1 MQQNTSVDS
10 SISSSV
16 QNLPR
21 LNIGLSKSLLFEDQ
35 AAPLPHVVPRYF
47 DGKGPIQQDVMHNF
61 SCARLVRPNVDIADA
76 LLHEISIVLS
86 IDLGER
92 AMLTQE
98 RSLATDLRIRYK
110 PRMPKPAEH
119 IDKPE
124 PRWQAVLAF
133 LAICTIYLA
142 LPRNLVVGPIWLL
155 PTLIVVLLVPTVVS
169 HRMGKHSL
177 NRALGVIINGI
188 TTLALIGSVIL
199 LVRALPSHRGTPL
212 QLLRSGGLLWLTNVI
227 VFALWYWRLDGGG
240 PTLRHKQ
247 NKFGSTSFLFPQMQ
261 VPHDERAQFECT
273 RWRPRFID
281 YLFVAFTQS
290 STFGPTDAPL
300 LARWAK
306 VLAMIQI
313 FISLGIVVLLISG
326 AVGAL

>member
-1 MQQNTSVDS
+1 MTS
-10 SISSSV
+10 
-16 QNLPR
+16 P
-21 LNIGLSKSLLFEDQ
+21 
-35 AAPLPHVVPRYF
+35 P
-47 DGKGPIQQDVMHNF
+47 
-61 SCARLVRPNVDIADA
+61 
-76 LLHEISIVLS
+76 
-86 IDLGER
+86 
-92 AMLTQE
+92 
-98 RSLATDLRIRYK
+98 
-110 PRMPKPAEH
+110 EH

-124 PRWQAVLAF
+124 PRGQALLAF
-133 LAICTIYLA
+133 LAIGAIYLA

-169 HRMGKHSL
+169 HRVGKHSV
-177 NRALGVIINGI
+177 NRTLGFIINGI

-199 LVRALPSHRGTPL
+199 LVRALPAHRESPL

-261 VPHDERAQFECT
+261 IPHDERAQFACA
-273 RWRPRFID
+273 RWRARFID

-306 VLAMIQI
+306 ILAMIQI
-313 FISLGIVVLLISG
+313 FISLSIVVLLISG
-326 AVGAL
+326 AVGAI

>member
-1 MQQNTSVDS
+1 M
-10 SISSSV
+10 
-16 QNLPR
+16 
-21 LNIGLSKSLLFEDQ
+21 
-35 AAPLPHVVPRYF
+35 
-47 DGKGPIQQDVMHNF
+47 
-61 SCARLVRPNVDIADA
+61 
-76 LLHEISIVLS
+76 
-86 IDLGER
+86 
-92 AMLTQE
+92 
-98 RSLATDLRIRYK
+98 ATLR
-110 PRMPKPAEH
+110 EH

-124 PRWQAVLAF
+124 PRGQAVLAF

-142 LPRNLVVGPIWLL
+142 LPRKLVVGPIWLL

-169 HRMGKHSL
+169 HRVGRHSL
-177 NRALGVIINGI
+177 NRTLGFVINGI

-199 LVRALPSHRGTPL
+199 LVRGLPAHRESPL

-240 PTLRHKQ
+240 PTLRAKEK
-247 NKFGSTSFLFPQMQ
+247 KFGSTSFLFPQMQ
-261 VPHDERAQFECT
+261 IPHDERSQFECV

-306 VLAMIQI
+306 ALAMVQI
-313 FISLGIVVLLISG
+313 LISLTIVILLISQ
-326 AVGAL
+326 AVGVL